1 MASTS
6 GHIKTCQNCA
16 RGKIRCI
23 RTSDSSICDR
33 CRRLDKE
40 CYFRAARPRYN
51 PAKKGTRVEA
61 LEAKVDQLLARV
73 VNSQHIKHQPDV
85 ALALSDPEL
94 HSIPDKPRDVIDRGI
109 VRFDDAV
116 TLLES
121 FRETLM
127 PCFPF
132 IFIAPEVTL
141 AQLRAEKPLLLLAIL
156 KVSSYKNAAA
166 QEILEETFQTAV
178 ADQMIFAH
186 NPSMDVLLG
195 LLVALAWLQHQSQHE
210 RFSSYLHLAWS
221 IVGNLRLDRLSETK
235 SFYSRMAMSKVS
247 SDESS
252 SRHSVNEI
260 RRALIGC
267 YVLSSCRSTI
277 LQKDRMMTRLSYV
290 EKHALEL
297 LSNPEIASDRCLI
310 QLVKLQQIFERIDD
324 AVVTTANPVREV
336 DMHAFQTE
344 INEYRMT
351 LPATSS
357 ENSLLQF
364 HLHTLQL
371 FLCQACLFDKHET
384 ANYSASSA
392 PCSHADSELPPHL
405 QSGHQPLDL
414 SPFQVEFLNRG
425 MTEAKKFFDY
435 VFTFAPDTYRLISHT
450 QWLQTGF
457 NLVLGCKL
465 AVTGAKYAPRSPHV
479 RALCSALNMPHV
491 LRAALQRI
499 QWLSKDR
506 VTVDG
511 KQHSKYFY
519 EAWLWHI
526 LEWFEQKYHL
536 VPSEDTTQIPTGL
549 PDGGLGPSNLANSA
563 TSQDVPLI
571 GENYGATQVAQVDD
585 TALWPD
591 VLWNISTD
599 DILNGYMGFPD
610 MPYPTLQPGYDVPLP

>member
-1 MASTS
+1 DTSKRVKIVLMA
-6 GHIKTCQNCA
+6 K
-16 RGKIRCI
+16 
-23 RTSDSSICDR
+23 SDVSELRILLSVIGLR

-40 CYFRAARPRYN
+40 CYFRPARPRYN

-73 VNSQHIKHQPDV
+73 VNDQHTKHHADV
-85 ALALSDPEL
+85 PLALSDPEP

-109 VRFDDAV
+109 VKFDDAV

-127 PCFPF
+127 PYFPF
-132 IFIAPEVTL
+132 VFIAPEVTL
-141 AQLRAEKPLLLLAIL
+141 AQLRVEKPLLLLAIL

-166 QEILEETFQTAV
+166 QQILEETYQTAV

-195 LLVALAWLQHQSQHE
+195 LLVALAWSQHQPQHE

-221 IVGNLRLDRLSETK
+221 VVGDLRLDRLSETH
-235 SFYSRMAMSKVS
+235 SYYSRTAMSKVS
-247 SDESS
+247 SDENS
-252 SRHSVNEI
+252 SRHSVNER

-267 YVLSSCRSTI
+267 YVLTSCRSTI
-277 LQKDRMMTRLSYV
+277 LQKDRMMARLSYV

-297 LSNPEIASDRCLI
+297 LSNAEIASDHCLV

-324 AVVTTANPVREV
+324 AVVTTANLVREV

-344 INEYRMT
+344 INEYRTT
-351 LPATSS
+351 LLAKPSD
-357 ENSLLQF
+357 NS
-364 HLHTLQL
+364 
-371 FLCQACLFDKHET
+371 
-384 ANYSASSA
+384 NYSASFA
-392 PCSHADSELPPHL
+392 PRSHTDPGLPPHL
-405 QSGHQPLDL
+405 ESGHQPLDL

-435 VFTFAPDTYRLISHT
+435 FFTFAPNTDRLISHT

-465 AVTGAKYAPRSPHV
+465 AVTGAKYAHAV
-479 RALCSALNMPHV
+479 H
-491 LRAALQRI
+491 I
-499 QWLSKDR
+499 KDR

-549 PDGGLGPSNLANSA
+549 SDGGLGPSTLANSA
-563 TSQDVPLI
+563 TSQDVPPM
-571 GENYGATQVAQVDD
+571 GENYNATQVAQVDG

-591 VLWNISTD
+591 FLWNISTD
-599 DILNGYMGFPD
+599 DILNGHMGFPD
-610 MPYPTLQPGYDVPLP
+610 MLYPTLQPGYDMPLP

>member
-51 PAKKGTRVEA
+51 PAKKGTLKIQTSRGS
-61 LEAKVDQLLARV
+61 R
-73 VNSQHIKHQPDV
+73 SQSGSDLSPDV
-85 ALALSDPEL
+85 PLALSDPEL

-116 TLLES
+116 TILES

-141 AQLRAEKPLLLLAIL
+141 AQLRAERPLLLLAIL
-156 KVSSYKNAAA
+156 KVSSHKNAAA
-166 QEILEETFQTAV
+166 QQILEETFQTAV

-195 LLVALAWLQHQSQHE
+195 LLVALAWLQHQSEHE

-221 IVGNLRLDRLSETK
+221 IVGDLRLDRLSETQ

-247 SDESS
+247 SDENS
-252 SRHSVNEI
+252 SRHSVNER

-267 YVLSSCRSTI
+267 YLLSSCRSTI
-277 LQKDRMMTRLSYV
+277 LQKDRMMTRMSYV

-297 LSNPEIASDRCLI
+297 LSNAEIASDRCLI

-344 INEYRMT
+344 INEYRTT
-351 LPATSS
+351 LPATFS
-357 ENSLLQF
+357 ENS
-364 HLHTLQL
+364 
-371 FLCQACLFDKHET
+371 
-384 ANYSASSA
+384 NYSASSA
-392 PCSHADSELPPHL
+392 PRSHVDSGLPPHL

-425 MTEAKKFFDY
+425 MTEAKRFSLCHVTSSHLY
-435 VFTFAPDTYRLISHT
+435 TIHIVQPSMIS
-450 QWLQTGF
+450 
-457 NLVLGCKL
+457 
-465 AVTGAKYAPRSPHV
+465 A
-479 RALCSALNMPHV
+479 
-491 LRAALQRI
+491 I
-499 QWLSKDR
+499 Q
-506 VTVDG
+506 
-511 KQHSKYFY
+511 
-519 EAWLWHI
+519 
-526 LEWFEQKYHL
+526 
-536 VPSEDTTQIPTGL
+536 
-549 PDGGLGPSNLANSA
+549 
-563 TSQDVPLI
+563 
-571 GENYGATQVAQVDD
+571 
-585 TALWPD
+585 
-591 VLWNISTD
+591 
-599 DILNGYMGFPD
+599 
-610 MPYPTLQPGYDVPLP
+610 

>member
-1 MASTS
+1 
-6 GHIKTCQNCA
+6 
-16 RGKIRCI
+16 
-23 RTSDSSICDR
+23 
-33 CRRLDKE
+33 
-40 CYFRAARPRYN
+40 
-51 PAKKGTRVEA
+51 
-61 LEAKVDQLLARV
+61 
-73 VNSQHIKHQPDV
+73 
-85 ALALSDPEL
+85 
-94 HSIPDKPRDVIDRGI
+94 
-109 VRFDDAV
+109 
-116 TLLES
+116 
-121 FRETLM
+121 M

-141 AQLRAEKPLLLLAIL
+141 AQLRAERPLLLLAIL
-156 KVSSYKNAAA
+156 KVSSHKNAAA
-166 QEILEETFQTAV
+166 QQILEETFQTAV

-195 LLVALAWLQHQSQHE
+195 LLVALAWLQHQSEHE

-221 IVGNLRLDRLSETK
+221 IVGDLRLDRLSETQ

-247 SDESS
+247 SDENS
-252 SRHSVNEI
+252 SRHSVNER

-267 YVLSSCRSTI
+267 YLLSSCRSTI
-277 LQKDRMMTRLSYV
+277 LQKDRMMTRMSYV

-297 LSNPEIASDRCLI
+297 LSNAEIASDRCLI

-344 INEYRMT
+344 INEYRTT
-351 LPATSS
+351 LPATFS

-364 HLHTLQL
+364 HLHTLHL

-392 PCSHADSELPPHL
+392 PRSHVDSGLPPHL

-435 VFTFAPDTYRLISHT
+435 VFTFAPDTFRLISHT

-479 RALCSALNMPHV
+479 RDLCSALNMPGV

-519 EAWLWHI
+519 EAWLCRI
-526 LEWFEQKYHL
+526 LVWFEQKYHL
-536 VPSEDTTQIPTGL
+536 VPSEDTTQIST
-549 PDGGLGPSNLANSA
+549 GPSTLANSA
-563 TSQDVPLI
+563 TSQDVPLT

-591 VLWNISTD
+591 FLWNISTD

-610 MPYPTLQPGYDVPLP
+610 MPYPTLQPGYHVPLP

>member
-73 VNSQHIKHQPDV
+73 VNSQHTKHQPDV
-85 ALALSDPEL
+85 PLALSDPEL

-116 TLLES
+116 SLLES

-127 PCFPF
+127 PCFPY
-132 IFIAPEVTL
+132 ILIAPEVTL

-166 QEILEETFQTAV
+166 QQILEETFQTAV

-195 LLVALAWLQHQSQHE
+195 LLVVLAWLQHQSQHE

-221 IVGNLRLDRLSETK
+221 IVGDLRLDRLSETQ

-247 SDESS
+247 SDENS
-252 SRHSVNEI
+252 SRHSVNER

-297 LSNPEIASDRCLI
+297 LSNAETASDRCLI

-344 INEYRMT
+344 INEYRTT
-351 LPATSS
+351 LLAKFS

-392 PCSHADSELPPHL
+392 PRSHADSGLPPHL

-425 MTEAKKFFDY
+425 MTEAKRFFDY
-435 VFTFAPDTYRLISHT
+435 IFKFAPDTYRLISHT

-465 AVTGAKYAPRSPHV
+465 AVTGAKYAHAV
-479 RALCSALNMPHV
+479 H
-491 LRAALQRI
+491 I
-499 QWLSKDR
+499 KDR

-549 PDGGLGPSNLANSA
+549 PDSGLGPSTLANSA
-563 TSQDVPLI
+563 TSQDVPLM
-571 GENYGATQVAQVDD
+571 GESYGATQVPQVDD

-591 VLWNISTD
+591 FLWNISTD

-610 MPYPTLQPGYDVPLP
+610 MSCPTLQPGHDVPLP

>member
-51 PAKKGTRVEA
+51 PAKKGTRVDA
-61 LEAKVDQLLARV
+61 LEAKVDQLLGRV
-73 VNSQHIKHQPDV
+73 AHSQHTKHQPDV
-85 ALALSDPEL
+85 PLALSDPGL

-156 KVSSYKNAAA
+156 KGSSYKSAAA
-166 QEILEETFQTAV
+166 QQILEETFQTAV

-221 IVGNLRLDRLSETK
+221 IVGDLRLDQLSETQ

-247 SDESS
+247 SDE
-252 SRHSVNEI
+252 NI
-260 RRALIGC
+260 R
-267 YVLSSCRSTI
+267 
-277 LQKDRMMTRLSYV
+277 
-290 EKHALEL
+290 
-297 LSNPEIASDRCLI
+297 
-310 QLVKLQQIFERIDD
+310 LQQIFERIDD

-344 INEYRMT
+344 INEYRT
-351 LPATSS
+351 NLPATFSD
-357 ENSLLQF
+357 NSLLQF

-392 PCSHADSELPPHL
+392 PRSHADSGLSPHL

-435 VFTFAPDTYRLISHT
+435 VFTFAPDTFRRISYT

-457 NLVLGCKL
+457 NLVLSCKL

-491 LRAALQRI
+491 LRAVLQRI

-536 VPSEDTTQIPTGL
+536 VPSEDTNQIPTGL
-549 PDGGLGPSNLANSA
+549 PDGGLGPSTLANSA

-571 GENYGATQVAQVDD
+571 GENYGPTQVARVDD

-591 VLWNISTD
+591 FFWNISTD
-599 DILNGYMGFPD
+599 DILNGYIGFPD
-610 MPYPTLQPGYDVPLP
+610 MPYPTLQSGYDVPLS

>member
-1 MASTS
+1 MGSTS

-23 RTSDSSICDR
+23 KTSDSSIYVAALIKSAIFGPPDLVTIPL
-33 CRRLDKE
+33 RRGRKAPKFHLIRDM
-40 CYFRAARPRYN
+40 
-51 PAKKGTRVEA
+51 EA
-61 LEAKVDQLLARV
+61 LEAKVDQLLGRV
-73 VNSQHIKHQPDV
+73 VNSQQTKHQLDV
-85 ALALSDPEL
+85 PLALSDPGL
-94 HSIPDKPRDVIDRGI
+94 HSIPDRSRDVIDRGI

-121 FRETLM
+121 FRKTLM

-156 KVSSYKNAAA
+156 KGSSYKNAAT
-166 QEILEETFQTAV
+166 QQILEETFQTAV

-195 LLVALAWLQHQSQHE
+195 LLVALGWLQHQSQHE

-221 IVGNLRLDRLSETK
+221 IVGDLRLDRLSETQ

-247 SDESS
+247 SDENS
-252 SRHSVNEI
+252 SRHSVNER

-267 YVLSSCRSTI
+267 YMLSSSRSTI

-297 LSNPEIASDRCLI
+297 LSNAEISSDRCLI
-310 QLVKLQQIFERIDD
+310 QLVRLQGISERIDD

-344 INEYRMT
+344 IDEYRT
-351 LPATSS
+351 NLPATFSD
-357 ENSLLQF
+357 NSLLQF

-371 FLCQACLFDKHET
+371 FLCHACLFDKHET
-384 ANYSASSA
+384 ANYSASSV
-392 PCSHADSELPPHL
+392 PRSHADSGLSPHL
-405 QSGHQPLDL
+405 QSGHQSLDL

-425 MTEAKKFFDY
+425 MSEAKKFFDY
-435 VFTFAPDTYRLISHT
+435 VFTFAPDTFRLISYT

-457 NLVLGCKL
+457 NLVLSCKL

-479 RALCSALNMPHV
+479 RALCSALNMPHI
-491 LRAALQRI
+491 LRAVLQRM

-511 KQHSKYFY
+511 KKHSKHFY

-536 VPSEDTTQIPTGL
+536 VPSEDTAQIPTGL
-549 PDGGLGPSNLANSA
+549 PDGGLGPSTS
-563 TSQDVPLI
+563 TSQDFPLI
-571 GENYGATQVAQVDD
+571 GGNYGATQDD

-591 VLWNISTD
+591 FFWNISTD

>member
-1 MASTS
+1 MPRLLHVDRVLVRVHVRVHVRVRVRDTSKRVKIVLMAKSDVSELRILLSVIDVAALTKS
-6 GHIKTCQNCA
+6 AIFGPLDLVTTPLR
-16 RGKIRCI
+16 RG
-23 RTSDSSICDR
+23 
-33 CRRLDKE
+33 L
-40 CYFRAARPRYN
+40 
-51 PAKKGTRVEA
+51 EA

-73 VNSQHIKHQPDV
+73 VNNQHTKHHADV
-85 ALALSDPEL
+85 PLVLSDPEP
-94 HSIPDKPRDVIDRGI
+94 HSIPDKLRDVIDRGI
-109 VRFDDAV
+109 VKFDDAV

-132 IFIAPEVTL
+132 VFIAPEVTL
-141 AQLRAEKPLLLLAIL
+141 AQLRVEKPLLLLAIL

-166 QEILEETFQTAV
+166 QQILEETYQKAV

-195 LLVALAWLQHQSQHE
+195 LLVALACLYPRSQHQPQHE

-221 IVGNLRLDRLSETK
+221 IVGDLRLDRLSETH
-235 SFYSRMAMSKVS
+235 SYFSRTAMSKVS
-247 SDESS
+247 SDENS
-252 SRHSVNEI
+252 SRHSVNER

-267 YVLSSCRSTI
+267 YVLTSCRSTI

-297 LSNPEIASDRCLI
+297 LSNAEIASDRCLV

-324 AVVTTANPVREV
+324 AVVTTANPFSYNFNYTLYNCFYA
-336 DMHAFQTE
+336 MLAYL
-344 INEYRMT
+344 INMKQPTIRLRPRLAPMQIQDSHHISKV
-351 LPATSS
+351 AT
-357 ENSLLQF
+357 NR
-364 HLHTLQL
+364 
-371 FLCQACLFDKHET
+371 
-384 ANYSASSA
+384 
-392 PCSHADSELPPHL
+392 
-405 QSGHQPLDL
+405 L

-435 VFTFAPDTYRLISHT
+435 FFTFAPNTDRLISHT

-479 RALCSALNMPHV
+479 RALCSALNMPHI
-491 LRAALQRI
+491 LRTVLQRI
-499 QWLSKDR
+499 QLLSKDR
-506 VTVDG
+506 VTIDG

-536 VPSEDTTQIPTGL
+536 VPTEDTTQIPTGL
-549 PDGGLGPSNLANSA
+549 SDSGLGPSTLANSA
-563 TSQDVPLI
+563 ASQDVPLI
-571 GENYGATQVAQVDD
+571 CENYNATQVAQVDG

-591 VLWNISTD
+591 FLWNISTD
-599 DILNGYMGFPD
+599 DILNGHMGFPD
-610 MPYPTLQPGYDVPLP
+610 MSYPTLQPGYDMPLP

>member
-1 MASTS
+1 MTSTP

-16 RGKIRCI
+16 HGKIRCI
-23 RTSDSSICDR
+23 RTSDSSICER

-40 CYFRAARPRYN
+40 CYFRPARPRYN

-61 LEAKVDQLLARV
+61 LEAKVDQILARV
-73 VNSQHIKHQPDV
+73 VNNQHTKYHADV
-85 ALALSDPEL
+85 PLALSDLEP

-109 VRFDDAV
+109 VKFDDAV

-127 PCFPF
+127 PFFPF
-132 IFIAPEVTL
+132 VFIAPEVTL
-141 AQLRAEKPLLLLAIL
+141 AQLRVEKPLLLLAIL

-166 QEILEETFQTAV
+166 QQILEETYQTAV

-195 LLVALAWLQHQSQHE
+195 LLVALAWSQHQPQHE

-221 IVGNLRLDRLSETK
+221 IVGDLRLDRLSETH
-235 SFYSRMAMSKVS
+235 SYYSRTAMSKVS
-247 SDESS
+247 SAENS
-252 SRHSVNEI
+252 SRHSMNER

-267 YVLSSCRSTI
+267 YMLTSCRSTI

-290 EKHALEL
+290 ENHALEL
-297 LSNPEIASDRCLI
+297 LSNAEIASDRCLV

-336 DMHAFQTE
+336 EMHAFQTE
-344 INEYRMT
+344 INEYRTT
-351 LPATSS
+351 LPAKTSD
-357 ENSLLQF
+357 NSLLQF
-364 HLHTLQL
+364 QLHTLQL
-371 FLCQACLFDKHET
+371 FLCQACLFDKNET
-384 ANYSASSA
+384 ANCSASSA
-392 PCSHADSELPPHL
+392 PRSHTDSGLPPHL
-405 QSGHQPLDL
+405 RSGHQPLDL

-435 VFTFAPDTYRLISHT
+435 FFTFAPNTDRLISHT

-479 RALCSALNMPHV
+479 RALCSALNMPHI
-491 LRAALQRI
+491 LRTVLQRI
-499 QWLSKDR
+499 QLLSKDR

-519 EAWLWHI
+519 ETWLWRI

-549 PDGGLGPSNLANSA
+549 SGGGLGPSTLANSA
-563 TSQDVPLI
+563 ISQDVPLM
-571 GENYGATQVAQVDD
+571 GENYNATQVAQVDG

-591 VLWNISTD
+591 FLWNISTD

-610 MPYPTLQPGYDVPLP
+610 MLYPTLQPGYDMPLP

>member
-1 MASTS
+1 MTSTS

-16 RGKIRCI
+16 HGKIRCI

-40 CYFRAARPRYN
+40 CYFRPARPRYN

-73 VNSQHIKHQPDV
+73 VNNQHTKHHADV
-85 ALALSDPEL
+85 PLVLSDPEP
-94 HSIPDKPRDVIDRGI
+94 HSIPDKLRDVIDRGI
-109 VRFDDAV
+109 VKFDDAV

-132 IFIAPEVTL
+132 VFIAPEVTL
-141 AQLRAEKPLLLLAIL
+141 AQLRVEKPLLLLAIL

-166 QEILEETFQTAV
+166 QQILEETYQKAV

-195 LLVALAWLQHQSQHE
+195 LLVALAWSQHQPQHE

-221 IVGNLRLDRLSETK
+221 IVGDLRLDRLSETH
-235 SFYSRMAMSKVS
+235 SYFSRTAMSKVS
-247 SDESS
+247 SDENS
-252 SRHSVNEI
+252 SRHSVNER

-267 YVLSSCRSTI
+267 YVLTSCRSTI

-297 LSNPEIASDRCLI
+297 LSNAEIASDRCLV

-344 INEYRMT
+344 INEYRTT
-351 LPATSS
+351 LPAKTSD
-357 ENSLLQF
+357 NFLLQF
-364 HLHTLQL
+364 QLHTLQL
-371 FLCQACLFDKHET
+371 FLCHACLFDKHET

-392 PCSHADSELPPHL
+392 PRSHADSGLPPHL

-435 VFTFAPDTYRLISHT
+435 FFTFAPNTDRLISHT

-479 RALCSALNMPHV
+479 RALCSALNMPHI
-491 LRAALQRI
+491 LRTVLQRI
-499 QWLSKDR
+499 QLLSKDR
-506 VTVDG
+506 VTIDG

-536 VPSEDTTQIPTGL
+536 VPTEDTTQIPTGL
-549 PDGGLGPSNLANSA
+549 SDSGLGPSTLANSA
-563 TSQDVPLI
+563 TSQDVPLM
-571 GENYGATQVAQVDD
+571 GENYNATQVAQVDG

-591 VLWNISTD
+591 FLWNISTD
-599 DILNGYMGFPD
+599 DILNGHMGFPD
-610 MPYPTLQPGYDVPLP
+610 MSYPTLQPGYDMPLP

>member
-1 MASTS
+1 MSKLCS
-6 GHIKTCQNCA
+6 WQNPMYPNF
-16 RGKIRCI
+16 GFLYL
-23 RTSDSSICDR
+23 
-33 CRRLDKE
+33 CRRLSKE
-40 CYFRAARPRYN
+40 CYFRPARPRYN

-73 VNSQHIKHQPDV
+73 ANNQHTKHQADV
-85 ALALSDPEL
+85 PLVLSDPEP

-116 TLLES
+116 TILES

-127 PCFPF
+127 PFFPF
-132 IFIAPEVTL
+132 IYIAPEVTL

-156 KVSSYKNAAA
+156 KVSSYKNAAS
-166 QEILEETFQTAV
+166 QQILEETFQKAV
-178 ADQMIFAH
+178 ADQMIFAY
-186 NPSMDVLLG
+186 NPSMDLLLG

-210 RFSSYLHLAWS
+210 RFCSYIHLAWS
-221 IVGNLRLDRLSETK
+221 IVSDLQLERLSETH
-235 SFYSRMAMSKVS
+235 SYYSRMAMSKVS
-247 SDESS
+247 SDENS
-252 SRHSVNEI
+252 SRHSVNER

-267 YVLSSCRSTI
+267 YMLSSCRSTI

-290 EKHALEL
+290 EQHALGL
-297 LSNPEIASDRCLI
+297 LSNAEIASDRCLV

-324 AVVTTANPVREV
+324 AVATTANPVREV

-344 INEYRMT
+344 INEYRTT
-351 LPATSS
+351 LPATPSS
-357 ENSLLQF
+357 NSLLQF
-364 HLHTLQL
+364 QLHTLQL

-384 ANYSASSA
+384 ANYSASPA
-392 PCSHADSELPPHL
+392 PRSHADSGLPPHL
-405 QSGHQPLDL
+405 KSGRQPLDL

-435 VFTFAPDTYRLISHT
+435 FFTLAPNTHRLISHT
-450 QWLQTGF
+450 QWLQAGF

-465 AVTGAKYAPRSPHV
+465 AITGAKYAPRSPHV
-479 RALCSALNMPHV
+479 RALCSDLNMPHILRTV
-491 LRAALQRI
+491 LQLI

-536 VPSEDTTQIPTGL
+536 VPSEDTAQIPTGL
-549 PDGGLGPSNLANSA
+549 SDGGFGPSTLANSA
-563 TSQDVPLI
+563 ISQDVPLM
-571 GENYGATQVAQVDD
+571 GENYGTTQVAQVDD
-585 TALWPD
+585 TDLWPD
-591 VLWNISTD
+591 FLLNISID
-599 DILNGYMGFPD
+599 DILNGCMGLPD
-610 MPYPTLQPGYDVPLP
+610 MPYPTLQPGYDMPLP

>member
-1 MASTS
+1 MESMS

-33 CRRLDKE
+33 CRRLGKE
-40 CYFRAARPRYN
+40 CYFRPARPRYN

-73 VNSQHIKHQPDV
+73 VNNQHTQHQADV
-85 ALALSDPEL
+85 PLVLSDPEP

-116 TLLES
+116 TILES

-127 PCFPF
+127 PFFPF
-132 IFIAPEVTL
+132 IYIAPEVTL

-156 KVSSYKNAAA
+156 KVSSYKNAAS
-166 QEILEETFQTAV
+166 QQILEETFQKAV
-178 ADQMIFAH
+178 ADQMIFAY
-186 NPSMDVLLG
+186 NPSMDLLLG

-210 RFSSYLHLAWS
+210 RFCSYIHLAWS
-221 IVGNLRLDRLSETK
+221 IVGDLRLDRLSETH
-235 SFYSRMAMSKVS
+235 SYYSRMAMSKVS
-247 SDESS
+247 SDENS
-252 SRHSVNEI
+252 SRHSVNER

-267 YVLSSCRSTI
+267 YMLSSCLSTI

-290 EKHALEL
+290 EKHALGL
-297 LSNPEIASDRCLI
+297 LSNAEIASDRCLV

-324 AVVTTANPVREV
+324 AVATTANPVREV
-336 DMHAFQTE
+336 DMHAFQIE
-344 INEYRMT
+344 INEYRTT
-351 LPATSS
+351 LPATPSD
-357 ENSLLQF
+357 NSLLQF
-364 HLHTLQL
+364 QLHTLQL

-384 ANYSASSA
+384 ANYSASPA
-392 PCSHADSELPPHL
+392 PRSHADSGLPPHL
-405 QSGHQPLDL
+405 KSGHQPLDL

-435 VFTFAPDTYRLISHT
+435 FFTFAPNTHRLISHT
-450 QWLQTGF
+450 QWLQSGF

-465 AVTGAKYAPRSPHV
+465 AIMGAKYAPRSPHV
-479 RALCSALNMPHV
+479 RALCSDLNMPHILRTV
-491 LRAALQRI
+491 LQLI

-506 VTVDG
+506 VAVDG

-519 EAWLWHI
+519 EAWLSHI

-536 VPSEDTTQIPTGL
+536 VPSEDTAQIPTGL
-549 PDGGLGPSNLANSA
+549 SDGGFGPSTLANSA
-563 TSQDVPLI
+563 ISQDVPLM

-585 TALWPD
+585 TDLWPD
-591 VLWNISTD
+591 FLWNISTD
-599 DILNGYMGFPD
+599 DILNECMGLPD
-610 MPYPTLQPGYDVPLP
+610 MPYPTLQPGYDMPLP

>member
-6 GHIKTCQNCA
+6 GHVKTCQNCA

-73 VNSQHIKHQPDV
+73 VNSQHTEHQPDV
-85 ALALSDPEL
+85 PLALSDPEL

-166 QEILEETFQTAV
+166 QQILEETFQTAV
-178 ADQMIFAH
+178 ADQMIFTH

-221 IVGNLRLDRLSETK
+221 IVGDLRLDRLSETQ
-235 SFYSRMAMSKVS
+235 SFYSRMAMSKDS
-247 SDESS
+247 SDENS
-252 SRHSVNEI
+252 SRHSVNEG

-277 LQKDRMMTRLSYV
+277 LQMDRMMTRLLYV

-297 LSNPEIASDRCLI
+297 LSNAEIASDRCVI

-344 INEYRMT
+344 INEYRTT
-351 LPATSS
+351 LPATFSD
-357 ENSLLQF
+357 NS
-364 HLHTLQL
+364 
-371 FLCQACLFDKHET
+371 
-384 ANYSASSA
+384 NYSASSA
-392 PCSHADSELPPHL
+392 PRSHADSGLPPHL

-435 VFTFAPDTYRLISHT
+435 VFTLAPDTYRLLSYT

-457 NLVLGCKL
+457 NVVLSCKL

-479 RALCSALNMPHV
+479 RALCSDLNMPHV
-491 LRAALQRI
+491 LRAVLQRM
-499 QWLSKDR
+499 QGLSKDR
-506 VTVDG
+506 ATVDG

-519 EAWLWHI
+519 EERLSHI

-536 VPSEDTTQIPTGL
+536 VPSEDTTQISTGL
-549 PDGGLGPSNLANSA
+549 PDGGPSTLANSA
-563 TSQDVPLI
+563 TSQDVPLM

-591 VLWNISTD
+591 FLWNISTD

>member
-1 MASTS
+1 MYLSPEQIDYTQFGTWRLRRDTS
-6 GHIKTCQNCA
+6 KRVKTVLVA
-16 RGKIRCI
+16 K
-23 RTSDSSICDR
+23 SDVSELRIPLSVI
-33 CRRLDKE
+33 
-40 CYFRAARPRYN
+40 
-51 PAKKGTRVEA
+51 
-61 LEAKVDQLLARV
+61 
-73 VNSQHIKHQPDV
+73 
-85 ALALSDPEL
+85 ALSDPEL

-116 TLLES
+116 SLLES

-127 PCFPF
+127 PCFPY

-141 AQLRAEKPLLLLAIL
+141 AQLRAENPLLLLAIL

-166 QEILEETFQTAV
+166 QQILEETFQTAV
-178 ADQMIFAH
+178 ADQMIFAY

-195 LLVALAWLQHQSQHE
+195 LLVVLA
-210 RFSSYLHLAWS
+210 
-221 IVGNLRLDRLSETK
+221 
-235 SFYSRMAMSKVS
+235 
-247 SDESS
+247 
-252 SRHSVNEI
+252 
-260 RRALIGC
+260 
-267 YVLSSCRSTI
+267 CRSTI

-297 LSNPEIASDRCLI
+297 LSNAETASDRCLI

-344 INEYRMT
+344 IYEYRTT
-351 LPATSS
+351 LLAKFSD
-357 ENSLLQF
+357 NS
-364 HLHTLQL
+364 
-371 FLCQACLFDKHET
+371 
-384 ANYSASSA
+384 NYSASSA
-392 PCSHADSELPPHL
+392 PRSHADSGLPPHL

-425 MTEAKKFFDY
+425 MTEAKRFFDY
-435 VFTFAPDTYRLISHT
+435 IFKFAPDTYRLISHT
-450 QWLQTGF
+450 QWLQIGF

-549 PDGGLGPSNLANSA
+549 PDGGLGPSTLANSA
-563 TSQDVPLI
+563 TSQDVPLM
-571 GENYGATQVAQVDD
+571 GESYGATQVPQVDD

-591 VLWNISTD
+591 FLWNISTD

-610 MPYPTLQPGYDVPLP
+610 MSCPTLQPGHDVPLP